1 MKASHLASCLKSD
14 RLTLRK
20 YLLVPASLRSASGP
34 MTPTW
39 TSSRIPNCR
48 HVLLPHPLPR
58 HKITLLHQPAM
69 AVSVPISFST
79 QLTLKTGMSDQRRQ
93 LLITPPLTGHS
104 RPRRQLAEVPS
115 SPSEESIR
123 RRESTRSLRLQNFD
137 GSLASCPWL
146 STLSQLTLLLG

>member
-1 MKASHLASCLKSD
+1 
-14 RLTLRK
+14 
-20 YLLVPASLRSASGP
+20 
-34 MTPTW
+34 
-39 TSSRIPNCR
+39 
-48 HVLLPHPLPR
+48 
-58 HKITLLHQPAM
+58 M